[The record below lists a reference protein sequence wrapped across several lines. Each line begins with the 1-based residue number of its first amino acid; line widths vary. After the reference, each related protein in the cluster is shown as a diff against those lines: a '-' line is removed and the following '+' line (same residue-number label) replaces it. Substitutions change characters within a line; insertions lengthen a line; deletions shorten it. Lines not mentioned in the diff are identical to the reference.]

1 MNSKKFGLLV
11 IFCFLV
17 IDQSQCVPNCIS
29 NEDCRPCGRGKNTE
43 GTWLMRISLL
53 QSFRTFQ
60 KHFGLCDFLT
70 NSFTTANFLGNSLIN
85 GICLGN
91 YFTTAIAVLSRQG
104 IWYRSEPSEVP
115 FLKAYYVCDFPWTA
129 GVWVWFSITTSG
141 LSADM
146 SEWFLSTSGEATGA

>member
-1 MNSKKFGLLV
+1 MNLQKFGLLV
-11 IFCFLV
+11 ILCFLV

-70 NSFTTANFLGNSLIN
+70 NSFTTANFLGNLLIN

-91 YFTTAIAVLSRQG
+91 YFTTAIAVLSSQG
-104 IWYRSEPSEVP
+104 I
-115 FLKAYYVCDFPWTA
+115 
-129 GVWVWFSITTSG
+129 
-141 LSADM
+141 
-146 SEWFLSTSGEATGA
+146 